1 MARAGGERGN
11 WLREGKP
18 PSATHAIEKTPQF
31 RASMERFAERAG
43 ERLSTAFGAL
53 FTAGMKATRNLN
65 AFEGLTEHAGQPAS
79 LIYSEAL
86 DARMAILFE
95 GVVVDLLINAM
106 FGIEAPNDVAP
117 PETLRGQA
125 REVIRG
131 AYKLEGR
138 LLLILSVDAV
148 LSITAPPGVGP
159 ST

>member
-11 WLREGKP
+11 WLREGRP

-106 FGIEAPNDVAP
+106 FGIVALNDVAP
-117 PETLRGQA
+117 PEPLR
-125 REVIRG
+125 EP
-131 AYKLEGR
+131 
-138 LLLILSVDAV
+138 
-148 LSITAPPGVGP
+148 TAL
-159 ST
+159 